1 MLHHHIQVLLNN
13 VEGPVNL
20 GSVCRAMA
28 NTGFKQLRY
37 SGPLDAQAGD
47 ARKFSVHALPILE
60 RADKCRDLPHLIE
73 NCDLV
78 FGFSPRNP
86 WLDGRALD
94 LDQFHQHL
102 AAGLRQGKAVGLLF
116 GNEQIGLTNQ
126 DLALCDYRV
135 ALPTREEYASM
146 NLAQAVLIVLW
157 EINRNSL
164 DTLDRHAP
172 PDMASGREKT
182 VLVDKIHHFLKEMD
196 FLDPQYPDRLWREVC
211 LMFKTRDWTRREMN
225 LLMGIFSKGANRY
238 AALSA
243 KLDWKKHAPPGAT
256 PAHESGHKPSDPE
269 APAP

>member
-1 MLHHHIQVLLNN
+1 MVQADIHILLNQ

-28 NTGFKQLRY
+28 NTGFSRLRF
-37 SGPLDAQAGD
+37 SGPLDAGVGE

-60 RADKCRDLPHLIE
+60 QADKCADINELIDE
-73 NCDLV
+73 CDLV

-94 LDQFHQHL
+94 LDQFHEQLH
-102 AAGLRQGKAVGLLF
+102 QGVGRGKTIGLLF
-116 GNEQIGLTNQ
+116 GNEQIGLTNH
-126 DLALCDYRV
+126 DLALCDFRV
-135 ALPTREEYASM
+135 ALPTNEGYASM

-157 EINRNSL
+157 EINRKQAGR
-164 DTLDRHAP
+164 LDRNE
-172 PDMASGREKT
+172 PDPEMADGREKA
-182 VLVDKIHHFLKEMD
+182 VLVDKIQHFLKEMD

-238 AALSA
+238 AALSR
-243 KLDWKKHAPPGAT
+243 KLDWKKERDEEHT
-256 PAHESGHKPSDPE
+256 
-269 APAP
+269 